1 MRSIEEIYTKM
12 TQIEHVLKR
21 PGMYIGSTSKQISNE
36 WVFEKETSKIVKKQ
50 VSFTPGFLKI
60 FDEIITNAIDHSVR
74 DNTVSKIYV
83 NISQETGE
91 ISVKN
96 DGQGIPVV
104 IHKQHNV
111 YVPELIF
118 SNMLSGSNFD
128 DSIENTGAGTNGLG
142 SKAVVIFSKKF
153 KIETVNT
160 ENKLKFSQTFSEN
173 LSIKSKPK
181 VTENSGKSYT
191 KITFTPDFERF
202 QMSCIDNDSYSL
214 MLRRVYELLACTNK
228 KVSVYLNEIKIPG
241 KGLIDYSKY
250 FLNDS
255 PIAHEVNGNFEYIL
269 FQSNEFSQV
278 SFVNGNN
285 TSQGGKHV
293 DCIVNQITSGLK
305 TLIETKKKIQNVKA
319 SVVKENMF
327 IILNCTIV
335 NPKFNSQTKEVMTS
349 PVKDVVVSESFL
361 KKIYNSPITQEVIE
375 VTSFKDRKKLDK
387 DVSIVKKS
395 KMIVKNLEDATNA
408 GTSKSNQCSL
418 FLTEG
423 LSASSFAV
431 SGLSVIGR
439 ANYGIFSLKGVVL
452 NVREATQ
459 SQLLK
464 NEEILNIKKIMGLHT
479 TKKYETDEEFNSLRY
494 SSIIILADQDK
505 DGIHIAGLIMNFI
518 HHYWPALIKREGFI
532 KTMRTPIVKVSKGRE
547 VKNFYDE
554 RDYEDF
560 LKIKTGNWIP
570 KYYKGL
576 GTSTTSEAKESFK
589 NIKDNIGIYIT
600 DDDVDKSFELA
611 FDKKKADARKLWLE
625 NVPMYKSIR
634 NSKNQTKY
642 SEFINKDLIQFS
654 NYDNVRSIPNIMDGL
669 KPSQRK
675 VLYTAF
681 KRNITKEIK
690 VAQFSASVAELT
702 AYHHGEAS
710 LCSTI
715 VNMAQNYT
723 GTNNIN
729 LLEPCGNFGLRNHN
743 GKDAASPRYIF
754 THLSEKTRTIFLKD
768 DEDILEYNK
777 DDGQDIEPKFYV
789 PSIPMILVNGAVGIG
804 TGYSTNIPCFNPDDI
819 IKNINLILNNKE
831 PNELVPW
838 YSGFKGTIT
847 KEENFF
853 ILQGVYTKLGKNL
866 RITEIPISTSISDYK
881 DFLET
886 FEEFSTVNNSTE
898 NDPDFTLK
906 FKNENDMKKFNYKTL
921 KLQQKINLTNMH
933 LFDISGKIKKY
944 TDPNDIIR
952 DFLKGKLETLQN
964 RKDYLLKT
972 YEDDLHLYNNKKRFL
987 EDIIEDRINI
997 YRKTKE
1003 QVNKIL
1009 KTNKYPQI
1017 KESYNY
1023 LTSLQVSSFTLE
1035 NLSELEK
1042 NINSTQNKK
1051 ISLASKSIVDILQED
1066 IKNLKK

>member
-1 MRSIEEIYTKM
+1 MKSIEETYTMM

-21 PGMYIGSTSKQISNE
+21 PGMYIGSTSKQTSGE
-36 WVFEKETSKIVKKQ
+36 WVFDTDSSKIVKKQ
-50 VSFTPGFLKI
+50 VTFTPGFLKI

-74 DNTVSKIYV
+74 DNTVSKIHV
-83 NISQETGE
+83 NISQESGE

-104 IHKQHNV
+104 IHQEHKV

-128 DSIENTGAGTNGLG
+128 DNLENTGAGTNGLG

-160 ENKLKFSQTFSEN
+160 VNKLKFSQTFSEN

-181 VTENSGKSYT
+181 VSENSGKSYT
-191 KITFTPDFERF
+191 KVTFTPDFEKF
-202 QMSCIDNDSYSL
+202 QMNCIDNDTYSL
-214 MLRRVYELLACTNK
+214 ITRRVYELLACTNK
-228 KVSVYLNEIKIPG
+228 KVSIYLNENKLPG

-250 FLNDS
+250 FLTDT
-255 PIAHEVNGNFEYIL
+255 PVAHEVNGNFEYVV

-285 TSQGGKHV
+285 TTNGGKHV
-293 DCIVNQITSGLK
+293 DCIVNQITSGIK
-305 TLIETKKKIQNVKA
+305 NLIETKKKIQNVKA
-319 SVVKENMF
+319 SVVKENLF
-327 IILNCTIV
+327 IILNCIVV

-349 PVKDVVVSESFL
+349 PVKDITVSESFL

-387 DVSIVKKS
+387 DVSTLKKS

-459 SQLLK
+459 VQLLK
-464 NEEILNIKKIMGLHT
+464 NEEILNIKKIIGLHT

-505 DGIHIAGLIMNFI
+505 DGIHIAGLIMNFV
-518 HHYWPALIKREGFI
+518 HHYWPALIKRTGFV
-532 KTMRTPIVKVSKGRE
+532 KMMRTPIVKVTKGKDI
-547 VKNFYDE
+547 KNFYDE

-560 LKIKTGNWIP
+560 LKIKSGNWVP

-576 GTSTTSEAKESFK
+576 GTSTSAEAKDSFK
-589 NIKDNIGIYIT
+589 NIKDNLGTYIS
-600 DDDVDKSFELA
+600 DPLVDKSFELA
-611 FDKKKADARKLWLE
+611 FDKKKADDRKVWLE
-625 NVPMYKSIR
+625 KVPLYKSVR
-634 NSKNQTKY
+634 NSKNQTEY

-729 LLEPCGNFGLRNHN
+729 LLEPCGNFGFRNHN

-754 THLSEKTRTIFLKD
+754 THLNEKTRSIFLKE
-768 DEDILEYNK
+768 DEDILEYNT
-777 DDGQDIEPKFYV
+777 DDGQEIEPKFYV
-789 PSIPMILVNGAVGIG
+789 PSIPMILVNGTVGIG
-804 TGYSTNIPCFNPDDI
+804 TGYSTNIPSFNPEDI
-819 IKNINLILNNKE
+819 VRNIKLILNNKE

-847 KEENFF
+847 KDENSF
-853 ILQGVYTKLGKNL
+853 ILQGIYIVSGKTIK
-866 RITEIPISTSISDYK
+866 ITEIPISTSISDYK

-886 FEEFSTVNNSTE
+886 FEEFTTINNSTE

-906 FKNENDMKKFNYKTL
+906 FKSETDIKKFNYKTL
-921 KLQQKINLTNMH
+921 KLQQKINITNMH
-933 LFDISGKIKKY
+933 LFDTSSKIKKY
-944 TDPNDIIR
+944 IDPNDIIR
-952 DFLKGKLETLQN
+952 DFLKGKLEFLN
-964 RKDYLLKT
+964 KRKEHLIKLYDS
-972 YEDDLHLYNNKKRFL
+972 DIHLYTNKKRFL
-987 EDIIEDRINI
+987 EDIIEDKINI
-997 YRKTKE
+997 YRKSKD

-1009 KTNKYPQI
+1009 VEQGYPKI
-1017 KESYNY
+1017 NESYNY

-1035 NLSELEK
+1035 NLAELEK
-1042 NINSTQNKK
+1042 NIKSTQDKK
-1051 ISLASKSIVDILQED
+1051 NLILVKSEVNLLLED
-1066 IKNLKK
+1066 LDNLKK

>member
-1 MRSIEEIYTKM
+1 MKSVEETFKMM

-21 PGMYIGSTSKQISNE
+21 PGMYIGSTSKQTSNE
-36 WVFEKETSKIVKKQ
+36 WVFDKSTSKIIKKQ

-60 FDEIITNAIDHSVR
+60 FDEIVTNAIDHSVR
-74 DNTVSKIYV
+74 DSTVSKISV
-83 NISQETGE
+83 NISQESGE

-104 IHKQHNV
+104 VHQEHNV

-128 DSIENTGAGTNGLG
+128 DDIENTGAGTNGLG

-160 ENKLKFSQTFSEN
+160 ENKKKFSQVFSEN
-173 LSIKSKPK
+173 LSVKSKPK
-181 VTENSGKSYT
+181 VSENTGKSYT
-191 KITFTPDFERF
+191 KVTFTPDFEKF
-202 QMSCIDNDSYSL
+202 QMTCVDDDTYSL
-214 MLRRVYELLACTNK
+214 MVRRVYELLACTNK
-228 KVSVYLNEIKIPG
+228 KVSVYLNETKIPG

-250 FLNDS
+250 FITDS
-255 PIAHEVNGNFEYIL
+255 PIAHEVNGKFEYMV
-269 FQSNEFSQV
+269 FQNQDFSQV

-305 TLIETKKKIQNVKA
+305 NLIETKKKIQNVKA
-319 SVVKENMF
+319 SVIKDNLF
-327 IILNCTIV
+327 IILNCIVV
-335 NPKFNSQTKEVMTS
+335 NPKFNSQTKDVMTS
-349 PVKDVVVSESFL
+349 PIKDVTVSEAFL
-361 KKIYNSPITQEVIE
+361 KKIYNSPITQEVVE

-387 DVSIVKKS
+387 DVSVVKKS

-408 GTSKSNQCSL
+408 GTSKSSGCSL

-439 ANYGIFSLKGVVL
+439 ANYGVFSLKGVVL

-459 SQLLK
+459 AQLLK

-479 TKKYETDEEFNSLRY
+479 TKKYETDEEFASLRY

-518 HHYWPALIKREGFI
+518 HHYWPALLRREGFI
-532 KTMRTPIVKVSKGRE
+532 KAMRTPIVKVTKGNQ

-554 RDYEDF
+554 RNYEDF
-560 LKIKTGNWIP
+560 LKTKSGNWVP

-576 GTSTTSEAKESFK
+576 GTSTSTEAKESFK
-589 NIKDNIGIYIT
+589 NIKDNLGTYIT
-600 DDDVDKSFELA
+600 DKNVDKSFELA
-611 FDKKKADARKLWLE
+611 FDKKKADSRKIWLE
-625 NVPMYKSIR
+625 YVPSYKSVR
-634 NSKNQTKY
+634 NSKNQTEY

-654 NYDNVRSIPNIMDGL
+654 NYDNIRSIPNIMDGL

-690 VAQFSASVAELT
+690 VAQFSASIAELT
-702 AYHHGEAS
+702 AYHHGEVS
-710 LCSTI
+710 LSSTI
-715 VNMAQNYT
+715 INMAQDFT

-729 LLEPCGNFGLRNHN
+729 LLEPCGNFGFRNHN

-754 THLSEKTRTIFLKD
+754 THLSEKTRSIFLKD
-768 DEDILEYNK
+768 DENILEYNT
-777 DDGQDIEPKFYV
+777 DDGQEIEPKFYV
-789 PSIPMILVNGAVGIG
+789 PSIPMILVNGSIGIG
-804 TGYSTNIPCFNPDDI
+804 TGYSTNIPCFNPDDVI
-819 IKNINLILNNKE
+819 RNVKLILENKE
-831 PNELVPW
+831 PNDLVPW
-838 YSGFKGTIT
+838 YSGFKGTII
-847 KEENFF
+847 KEENAF
-853 ILQGVYTKLGKNL
+853 ILQGVYTKDDKIL
-866 RITEIPISTSISDYK
+866 RIKEIPISTSISDYK
-881 DFLET
+881 DFLES
-886 FEEFSTVNNSTE
+886 FEEFTTINNSTE
-898 NDPDFTLK
+898 NEPDFTLK
-906 FKNENDMKKFNYKTL
+906 FKNEIDIKKFNYKTL
-921 KLQQKINLTNMH
+921 KLQQKINITNMH
-933 LFDISGKIKKY
+933 LFDTQGKIKKY

-952 DFLKGKLETLQN
+952 DFLKGKLEFLGK
-964 RKDYLLKT
+964 RKEHLLKT
-972 YEDDLHLYNNKKRFL
+972 YEEDLHYYINKKRFL

-997 YRKTKE
+997 YRKSKAE
-1003 QVNKIL
+1003 VNKIL
-1009 KTNKYPQI
+1009 KTNKYPEI
-1017 KESYNY
+1017 KDSYSY

-1035 NLSELEK
+1035 NLSDLEK
-1042 NINSTQNKK
+1042 NIKLTQNKK
-1051 ISLASKSIVDILQED
+1051 SLTLSKTITDMLLED
-1066 IKNLKK
+1066 INNLKK

>member
-1 MRSIEEIYTKM
+1 MKSIEETYTMM

-21 PGMYIGSTSKQISNE
+21 PGMYIGSTSKQTSSE
-36 WVFEKETSKIVKKQ
+36 WVFDFNTSKIVKKQ
-50 VSFTPGFLKI
+50 VTFTPGFLKI

-74 DNTVSKIYV
+74 DNTVSKIHV

-104 IHKQHNV
+104 IHQEHKV

-128 DSIENTGAGTNGLG
+128 DNLENTGAGTNGLG

-160 ENKLKFSQTFSEN
+160 VNKLKFSQTFSEN
-173 LSIKSKPK
+173 LSVKSKPK
-181 VTENSGKSYT
+181 VSENSGKSYT
-191 KITFTPDFERF
+191 KVTFTPDFEKF
-202 QMSCIDNDSYSL
+202 QMNGIDNDTYSL
-214 MLRRVYELLACTNK
+214 ITRRVYELLACTNK
-228 KVSVYLNEIKIPG
+228 KVSIYLNENKLPG
-241 KGLIDYSKY
+241 KGLIAYSKY
-250 FLNDS
+250 FLNDT
-255 PIAHEVNGNFEYIL
+255 PVAHEVNGNFEYVV

-285 TSQGGKHV
+285 TTNGGKHV
-293 DCIVNQITSGLK
+293 DCIVNQITSGIK
-305 TLIETKKKIQNVKA
+305 NLIETKKKIQNVKA
-319 SVVKENMF
+319 SVVKENLF
-327 IILNCTIV
+327 IILNCTVV

-349 PVKDVVVSESFL
+349 PVKDITVSESFL

-387 DVSIVKKS
+387 DVSTLKKS

-459 SQLLK
+459 AQLLK

-505 DGIHIAGLIMNFI
+505 DGIHIAGLIMNFV

-532 KTMRTPIVKVSKGRE
+532 KMMRTPIVKVTKGKE
-547 VKNFYDE
+547 IKNFYDE

-560 LKIKTGNWIP
+560 LKIKAGNWVP

-576 GTSTTSEAKESFK
+576 GTSTSNEAKDSFK
-589 NIKDNIGIYIT
+589 NIKDNLGTYIS
-600 DDDVDKSFELA
+600 DPHVDKSFELA
-611 FDKKKADARKLWLE
+611 FDKKKADARKVWLE
-625 NVPMYKSIR
+625 KVPLYKSIR
-634 NSKNQTKY
+634 NSKNQTEY

-702 AYHHGEAS
+702 SYHHGEAS

-729 LLEPCGNFGLRNHN
+729 LLEPCGNFGFRNHN

-754 THLSEKTRTIFLKD
+754 THLNEKTRSIFLKE
-768 DEDILEYNK
+768 DEDILEYNT
-777 DDGQDIEPKFYV
+777 DDGQEIEPKFYV
-789 PSIPMILVNGAVGIG
+789 PSIPMILVNGTVGIG
-804 TGYSTNIPCFNPDDI
+804 TGYSTNIPSFNPDDI
-819 IKNINLILNNKE
+819 IKNIKLILNNE
-831 PNELVPW
+831 QPNELVPW

-847 KEENFF
+847 KDENYFM
-853 ILQGVYTKLGKNL
+853 LQGIYTVSGKTIK
-866 RITEIPISTSISDYK
+866 ITEIPISTSISDYK

-886 FEEFSTVNNSTE
+886 FEESTTINNSTE

-906 FKNENDMKKFNYKTL
+906 FKSETDIKKFNYKTL
-921 KLQQKINLTNMH
+921 KLQQKINITNMH
-933 LFDISGKIKKY
+933 LFDTNSKIKKY

-952 DFLKGKLETLQN
+952 DFLKGKLEFLTK
-964 RKDYLLKT
+964 RKEYLIKS
-972 YEDDLHLYNNKKRFL
+972 YNSDLHLYKNKKRFL
-987 EDIIEDRINI
+987 EEIIEDKINI
-997 YRKTKE
+997 YRKSKA
-1003 QVNKIL
+1003 QVNEIL
-1009 KTNKYPQI
+1009 VINKYPKI
-1017 KESYNY
+1017 NESYNY

-1035 NLSELEK
+1035 NLAELEK
-1042 NINSTQNKK
+1042 NIKTTQDKK
-1051 ISLASKSIVDILQED
+1051 SLILSKSEINLLLED
-1066 IKNLKK
+1066 INNLKK

>member
-1 MRSIEEIYTKM
+1 MKSIEETFTMM

-21 PGMYIGSTSKQISNE
+21 PGMYIGSTSKQTSSE
-36 WVFEKETSKIVKKQ
+36 WIFDKETLKIVKKQ
-50 VSFTPGFLKI
+50 VTFTPGFLKI

-74 DNTVSKIYV
+74 DNTVSKISV

-96 DGQGIPVV
+96 DGHGIPVV
-104 IHKQHNV
+104 IHQEHKV

-128 DSIENTGAGTNGLG
+128 DSLENTGAGTNGLG

-153 KIETVNT
+153 KIETVDT
-160 ENKLKFSQTFSEN
+160 INKKKFSQVYTEN
-173 LSIKSKPK
+173 LSVKSKPK
-181 VTENSGKSYT
+181 VSENLGKSYT
-191 KITFTPDFERF
+191 KITFTPDFEKF
-202 QMSCIDNDSYSL
+202 QMSCIDNDTYSL

-228 KVSVYLNEIKIPG
+228 KVSIYLNETKIAG
-241 KGLIDYSKY
+241 KGLIDYAKY
-250 FLNDS
+250 FS
-255 PIAHEVNGNFEYIL
+255 SETPVAHEVNGKFEYLI
-269 FQSNEFSQV
+269 FQSQEFSHV

-305 TLIETKKKIQNVKA
+305 TLIESKKKIQNVKA
-319 SVVKENMF
+319 SVVKENLF
-327 IILNCTIV
+327 IILNCTVI

-349 PVKDVVVSESFL
+349 SVKDVTVSESFL
-361 KKIYNSPITQEVIE
+361 KKIYKSPITQEVVE
-375 VTSFKDRKKLDK
+375 LTSFKDRKKLDK
-387 DVSIVKKS
+387 DVSVVKKS

-439 ANYGIFSLKGVVL
+439 ENYGIFSLKGKVL

-479 TKKYETDEEFNSLRY
+479 TKKYETQEEFNSLRY

-505 DGIHIAGLIMNFI
+505 DGIHITGLIMNFV
-518 HHYWPALIKREGFI
+518 HHYWPALLKREGFI
-532 KTMRTPIVKVSKGRE
+532 RSMRTPIVKVTKGNK
-547 VKNFYDE
+547 VINFYDE
-554 RDYEDF
+554 KNYEDF
-560 LKIKTGNWIP
+560 LKTKSGSWTS

-576 GTSTTSEAKESFK
+576 GTSTASEAKDSFK
-589 NIKDNIGIYIT
+589 NIKDNLGSYIT
-600 DDDVDKSFELA
+600 DPLVDKSFELA
-611 FDKKKADARKLWLE
+611 FDKKKADARKIWLE
-625 NVPMYKSIR
+625 NVPIYKSMR
-634 NSKNQTKY
+634 NSNNQTEY
-642 SEFINKDLIQFS
+642 SEFIDKDLIQFS

-710 LCSTI
+710 LSSTI

-729 LLEPCGNFGLRNHN
+729 LLEPCGNFGFRNHN
-743 GKDAASPRYIF
+743 GKDVASPRYIF
-754 THLSEKTRTIFLKD
+754 THLSEKSRSIFLKE
-768 DEDILEYNK
+768 DEDILEYNT
-777 DDGQDIEPKFYV
+777 DDGQEIEPKFYV
-789 PSIPMILVNGAVGIG
+789 PTIPMILVNGSIGIG
-804 TGYSTNIPCFNPDDI
+804 TGYATNIPCFNPDDI
-819 IKNINLILNNKE
+819 IKNIKLILGNKE
-831 PNELVPW
+831 PIELVPW

-853 ILQGVYTKLGKNL
+853 ILQGVYTKVGKIL

-886 FEEFSTVNNSTE
+886 FEEFTTINNSTE

-906 FKNENDMKKFNYKTL
+906 FKNENDIKKFNHKTL

-933 LFDISGKIKKY
+933 LFDTNGKIKKY
-944 TDPNDIIR
+944 TDPNDIIKE
-952 DFLKGKLETLQN
+952 FLKGKLNFLSK
-964 RKDYLLKT
+964 RKEYLIKT
-972 YEDDLHLYNNKKRFL
+972 YEENLYLYNNKKRFL

-997 YRKTKE
+997 YRKTKSE
-1003 QVNKIL
+1003 VDKL
-1009 KTNKYPQI
+1009 LTNNNYPKI
-1017 KESYNY
+1017 KESYSY
-1023 LTSLQVSSFTLE
+1023 LISLQVSSFTLE

-1042 NINSTQNKK
+1042 NIKIIQNSKNLLMEKTN
-1051 ISLASKSIVDILQED
+1051 VNILIED
-1066 IKNLKK
+1066 INNLKK